1 MTITIIAPPQADAAA
16 PAPGN
21 RPGIAHID
29 PNMKLVTGTFCSASE
44 DWFEE
49 PLERGLRLILVQSG
63 QLRCRIPGQP

>member
-21 RPGIAHID
+21 RPGVAHID

-44 DWFEE
+44 TGSRNRW
-49 PLERGLRLILVQSG
+49 SAA
-63 QLRCRIPGQP
+63 CA